1 MTRVARGARQAV
13 VVAAMAV
20 RALTGWNRMRTRQL
34 KAGAV
39 VIKRRVQPRTRVVA
53 LIATLGEI
61 RRHVVRI
68 RRPLIVLQ
76 MATHAGASGQVVVV
90 GDVAISAL
98 TRWHG
103 MHPG

>member
-1 MTRVARGARQAV
+1 
-13 VVAAMAV
+13 MAV

-61 RRHVVRI
+61 QRPMVRI

-76 MATHAGASGQVVVV
+76 MTTHAGGSGQIVVV
-90 GDVAISAL
+90 GDVAIGAL